1 MFYYYRTLFYNGQVT
16 TSASRT
22 PSSKIGPE
30 VLLGALAI
38 LDEKGPDGFTVRA
51 IAQRARVAPMAIY
64 NHFDGVNGV
73 LEALWTEGFAT
84 LRDVLSSYDHAP
96 EADLFNAGLAYR
108 TFALENRGLYT
119 VMFMHRFR
127 NFEPS
132 IAALHLA
139 TQAYQSLVKH
149 VERCQ
154 EIGRFKEVIASDAAQ
169 IVWSACH
176 GYVALELLDINMAA
190 DRDQTFRRLLTTLKD
205 GFS

>member
-1 MFYYYRTLFYNGQVT
+1 M
-16 TSASRT
+16 
-22 PSSKIGPE
+22 IGPE

-38 LDEKGPDGFTVRA
+38 LNEEGPDGFTVRA
-51 IAQRARVAPMAIY
+51 IARRAHVAPMAIY

-73 LEALWTEGFAT
+73 LEALWTQGFAT
-84 LRDVLSSYDHAP
+84 LRDALGVYDHAP
-96 EADLFNAGLAYR
+96 VDDLFDAGLAYR

-127 NFEPS
+127 NFRPS
-132 IAALHLA
+132 LDAVHLA
-139 TQAYQSLVKH
+139 TLAFQTLVTH

-154 EIGRFKEVIASDAAQ
+154 AIGRFSNERASDAAQ

-190 DRDQTFRRLLTTLKD
+190 NRDENFYLLLTTLRD
-205 GFS
+205 GFG

>member
-1 MFYYYRTLFYNGQVT
+1 MFYYNRTLFYTGQVISPT
-16 TSASRT
+16 NRT

-38 LDEKGPDGFTVRA
+38 LNDQGPDGFTVRA

-73 LEALWTEGFAT
+73 LEALWMEGFAR
-84 LRDVLSSYDHAP
+84 LRDVLSVYDHDADV
-96 EADLFNAGLAYR
+96 DLFNAGLAYR
-108 TFALENRGLYT
+108 KFALENRGLYT

-132 IAALHLA
+132 ITAVHLA
-139 TQAYQSLVKH
+139 TQAYQTLVTH

-154 EIGRFKEVIASDAAQ
+154 EIGQFSNERASDAAQ

-176 GYVALELLDINMAA
+176 GYVALELLDINMAT
-190 DRDQTFRRLLTTLKD
+190 DRDETFRRLLTTLQN
-205 GFS
+205 GFR

>member
-1 MFYYYRTLFYNGQVT
+1 
-16 TSASRT
+16 
-22 PSSKIGPE
+22 
-30 VLLGALAI
+30 LAI
-38 LDEKGPDGFTVRA
+38 LDEEGPDGFTVRA

-84 LRDVLSSYDHAP
+84 LRDVLSAYDHAP

-108 TFALENRGLYT
+108 AFALENHGLYT

-132 IAALHLA
+132 IEAAHLA
-139 TQAYQSLVKH
+139 TQAYQSLVTH

-154 EIGRFKEVIASDAAQ
+154 DVGRFKEVLASDAAQ
-169 IVWSACH
+169 ILWSACH

-190 DRDQTFRRLLTTLKD
+190 DRDQTFRRLLTTLQN

>member
-1 MFYYYRTLFYNGQVT
+1 MISQP
-16 TSASRT
+16 SRT

-30 VLLGALAI
+30 VVLGALAI
-38 LDEKGPDGFTVRA
+38 LDDEGPDGFTVRA

-73 LEALWTEGFAT
+73 LETLWTEGFSA
-84 LRDVLSSYDHAP
+84 LRDALSVYGDAP
-96 EADLFNAGLAYR
+96 EVDFFNAGLAYR
-108 TFALENRGLYT
+108 AFALEHRGLYT

-132 IAALHLA
+132 IAAVHLA
-139 TQAYQSLVKH
+139 TQAYQTLVAH

-154 EIGRFKEVIASDAAQ
+154 AIGRFEGVLASDAAQ

-176 GYVALELLDINMAA
+176 GYVALELLDINMAT
-190 DRDQTFRRLLTTLKD
+190 DHDETFRRLLTTLQN
-205 GFS
+205 GLR